1 MLERFSRKMRRHQ
14 GLTGIS
20 RTEGGTALAHV
31 VNQGSSKPR
40 LTVCDFLP
48 GTKSAGQNALRES
61 LRRYDLA
68 SSPAACSLEFGSYQ
82 LLQVAPPNVPDA
94 EMREALGWQVHDLID
109 IPLEESVIDFF
120 HILRSHQR
128 EGARTTYVVVAHK
141 DLVQQQ
147 AAMMKDAALKIQAI
161 DIPELVL
168 RNLVNL
174 HPDAERGVAFIY
186 FGADAGLIIIVR
198 GQELCLARNLPVGLD
213 SLNEGADNVEQAVEI
228 IALEIQRSL
237 DFHERSFAQTA
248 IDSLLLA
255 PQQYDAD
262 ILLTGLRSGL
272 GIQVDI
278 LDLAEI
284 LDCPDTLAENPERC
298 LLAIGAALRSG
309 KEGA

>member
-1 MLERFSRKMRRHQ
+1 MLERFSRKMKRHQ

-31 VNQGSSKPR
+31 VKQGPSKPR
-40 LTVCDFLP
+40 VTVCEFLS
-48 GTKSAGQNALRES
+48 GTMSAGQSALREC
-61 LRRYDLA
+61 LRRYDLI

-82 LLQVAPPNVPDA
+82 LLQVAPPNVPDS
-94 EMREALGWQVHDLID
+94 EMREALGWQIHDLID

-128 EGARTTYVVVAHK
+128 EGARTTYVIVAHK
-141 DLVQQQ
+141 DLVQRQ
-147 AAMMKDAALKIQAI
+147 AAMMKNAALKIQAI

-174 HPDAERGVAFIY
+174 HPDAERGVAFLY
-186 FGADAGLIIIVR
+186 FGSDSGLIIIVR
-198 GQELCLARNLPVGLD
+198 GQELCLARNLPLGLD
-213 SLNEGADNVEQAVEI
+213 RLNEGADNVEQVVEI

-262 ILLTGLRSGL
+262 MLLTGLRSGL
-272 GIQVDI
+272 GIQVDV

-284 LDCPDTLAENPERC
+284 LEWPETLAENPERC
-298 LLAIGAALRSG
+298 LLAIGAALRSS